1 MSESQQSRK
10 CLEIHKGL
18 SPLTRQQQLK
28 VGEKHR
34 AFCIIYTSST
44 THFINVNLTKSMSN
58 AIEYI
63 VEREKLKITGFTKPG
78 FVYIRYSQTS

>member
-1 MSESQQSRK
+1 MPWSKS
-10 CLEIHKGL
+10 KGL

-58 AIEYI
+58 AIEYT
-63 VEREKLKITGFTKPG
+63 VEREKNSKLLVSLSLGFYT
-78 FVYIRYSQTS
+78 